1 MIDVHCHL
9 EQPDY
14 EKDREKVIEE
24 CKKEMTAIITC
35 CAHPKDFN
43 LTMKLVEKHKNFVYA
58 SVGLHPI
65 YVKEIKQPELEKY
78 LQTIADNKEKIV
90 SIGEIGLD
98 YHWIKDEHWQK
109 KQRELFMVMLQF
121 AKEIGKPVTIHIR
134 DAFEDAI
141 KILEKSGVEKVH
153 LHMYGGRKQ
162 LQRVLENG
170 WMISQNTIILN
181 SKTYRKIVRDTPIT
195 MLMTETDSPWL
206 GFGQR
211 NTPLAVKKVVKKIS
225 EIKKLDEKEVDVM
238 TTRNAINFF
247 NLKR

>member
-1 MIDVHCHL
+1 
-9 EQPDY
+9 
-14 EKDREKVIEE
+14 
-24 CKKEMTAIITC
+24 
-35 CAHPKDFN
+35 
-43 LTMKLVEKHKNFVYA
+43 
-58 SVGLHPI
+58 
-65 YVKEIKQPELEKY
+65 
-78 LQTIADNKEKIV
+78 
-90 SIGEIGLD
+90 
-98 YHWIKDEHWQK
+98 
-109 KQRELFMVMLQF
+109 MVMLQF